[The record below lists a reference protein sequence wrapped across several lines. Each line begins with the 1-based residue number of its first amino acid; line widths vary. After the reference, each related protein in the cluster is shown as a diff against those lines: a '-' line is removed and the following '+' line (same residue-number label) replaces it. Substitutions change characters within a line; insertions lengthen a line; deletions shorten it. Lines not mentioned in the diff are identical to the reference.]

1 MVEVSVGVGGQGDGA
16 VDVGLDDVATLD
28 DVVEGDLEGAGVDA
42 AEGAS
47 VLLDGADV
55 EGVNAGAHEYVLYD

>member
-1 MVEVSVGVGGQGDGA
+1 VALASLRSRSSLDSQGKR
-16 VDVGLDDVATLD
+16 
-28 DVVEGDLEGAGVDA
+28 VDA

-55 EGVNAGAHEYVLYD
+55 EGVNAGAHEYVFYD